1 MVPYEKTKIVVIG
14 MGFLMQYI
22 SPCYWN
28 FIGTGDIA
36 SQMAATTADPNGL
49 EEKSKGSGSQY
60 SLEEH
65 RNCCKKWN
73 RILSCSHC
81 PPRLPPGV
89 AKQDFAPYY
98 AYLRERGQD
107 LPDFYAFTPKPVGK
121 DYAGILGNDVAIAN
135 IIPNMFSKLKDKDIS
150 KEGRTLVALA
160 EDCAAWNDEKIRRIM
175 DFFSPLGPVVLVPPK
190 KQYALLATF
199 SAGRVITDILLTASE
214 ILKVPVED
222 LSSCVRA
229 CFGKEW
235 NFYCPSDRR
244 IPSGFRGGC

>member
-49 EEKSKGSGSQY
+49 EEKSKRVRFPVQLGGTPELLQKM
-60 SLEEH
+60 EPDI
-65 RNCCKKWN
+65 
-73 RILSCSHC
+73 ILFT
-81 PPRLPPGV
+81 LPTTLAAGV
-89 AKQDFAPYY
+89 AKQDVAPYY

-229 CFGKEW
+229 CFGKEL
-235 NFYCPSDRR
+235 SL
-244 IPSGFRGGC
+244 IHI